1 MSTIGETAMA
11 PGDSVEDLFRRE
23 YPAMVGMASI
33 LVGGRAAAEDV
44 VQEAFVRMLVKW
56 PTVADERAGAY
67 LRTTV
72 LNLARGRLRRDRVA
86 GRQHRVLRLVGV
98 GDDGADDAAVAGDE
112 HRRVMGALSG
122 LPRRQRECAVLRYYL
137 DYSEAEIAAAL
148 GVAAGSVK
156 SHLSRAR
163 SALSL
168 ALEGQ

>member
-1 MSTIGETAMA
+1 MSMIGETAMG

-33 LVGGRAAAEDV
+33 LLGGSRAAAEDV
-44 VQEAFVRMLVKW
+44 VQEAFVRMLVRW
-56 PTVADERAGAY
+56 PTVADERAGGY

-72 LNLARGRLRRDRVA
+72 LNLARGRLRRERVA
-86 GRQHRVLRLVGV
+86 GREHRVLRLVTGGGTEDV
-98 GDDGADDAAVAGDE
+98 AVAGDE
-112 HRRVMGALSG
+112 HRRVMGALDG

-168 ALEGQ
+168 ALEGH